1 MAACH
6 CWYRYLRLRPQQA
19 QLVPF
24 LFLFMSLSD
33 TPALAFSWLVWFP
46 RVSLATSAKQQPES
60 EA

>member
-33 TPALAFSWLVWFP
+33 TPALAFSWLVW
-46 RVSLATSAKQQPES
+46 SAKQQQPES